1 MSATLHATI
10 TPEALAKAIA
20 DWEQSVEEI
29 LNGWDCE
36 DEYHHDLHYR
46 HTLQAL
52 LDQHGRPLAAALQ
65 QRLETADDRFR
76 EATEAIDYCLCNWA
90 GPLDTDRH
98 WYLFRYPRELELPN
112 QYETNADFRAF
123 LAMSS
128 RKR

>member
-1 MSATLHATI
+1 MSATLHAAI
-10 TPEALAKAIA
+10 TTEALAKAIA

-29 LNGWDCE
+29 LKGWDCE

-52 LDQHGRPLAAALQ
+52 LDQPGCPLSTALQ
-65 QRLETADDRFR
+65 QRLKTADDRFR
-76 EATEAIDYCLCNWA
+76 EATETFPYCLGNWA
-90 GPLDTDRH
+90 GTLDADRH

-112 QYETNADFRAF
+112 QYEANADFRAF